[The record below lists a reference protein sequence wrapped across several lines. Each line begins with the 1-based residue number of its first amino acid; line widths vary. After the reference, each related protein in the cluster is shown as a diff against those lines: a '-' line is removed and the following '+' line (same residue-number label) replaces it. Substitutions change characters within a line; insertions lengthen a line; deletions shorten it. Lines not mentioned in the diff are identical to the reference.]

1 VFEISF
7 GELLV
12 IGAVALI
19 VLGPER
25 LPTVARTIGA
35 LVGRA
40 QRFVASVKSDIHQQ
54 SQMAGLHELKQDIQE
69 AADAFRTQV
78 EREAADVRQVAQD
91 ISYSVEP
98 VQQAAQ
104 ALADAMPQPA
114 DLVPDTDDAEANR
127 IAPAD
132 MLAAAGV
139 QTPPASTTPPPD
151 EGQLDLFSPSD
162 TAAAKPAVVTPA
174 EPRS

>member
-1 VFEISF
+1 MFEISF

-54 SQMAGLHELKQDIQE
+54 SQMAGLQELKQDVQD
-69 AADAFRTQV
+69 AANAFRDQV
-78 EREAADVRQVAQD
+78 QREVDETRQVAQD
-91 ISYSVEP
+91 IAYSVEP
-98 VQQAAQ
+98 VGVAVQESASE
-104 ALADAMPQPA
+104 LARIAH
-114 DLVPDTDDAEANR
+114 EANQPSES
-127 IAPAD
+127 IAPED

-139 QTPPASTTPPPD
+139 VAEPQAAAD
-151 EGQLDLFSPSD
+151 EGQLDLFAQPATKTASD
-162 TAAAKPAVVTPA
+162 QSVA

>member
-1 VFEISF
+1 MFEISF

-12 IGAVALI
+12 IGAVALV

-98 VQQAAQ
+98 VQQAVQETVADVQQ
-104 ALADAMPQPA
+104 AVHADA
-114 DLVPDTDDAEANR
+114 DDDHR

-139 QTPPASTTPPPD
+139 APAEPAAKD
-151 EGQLDLFSPSD
+151 DGQLDLFAQPAQPAPD
-162 TAAAKPAVVTPA
+162 AATPLAASSA
-174 EPRS
+174 ESRS

>member
-1 VFEISF
+1 MFEISF
-7 GELLV
+7 GELLL
-12 IGAVALI
+12 IGVVALI

-69 AADAFRTQV
+69 AADAFRSQV
-78 EREAADVRQVAQD
+78 EREAAEVRQVAQD

-98 VQQAAQ
+98 VQQAVQ
-104 ALADAMPQPA
+104 ELADNVQQVAGNAAYAA
-114 DLVPDTDDAEANR
+114 DADDKR

-139 QTPPASTTPPPD
+139 IVPGAPATAAPD
-151 EGQLDLFSPSD
+151 DGQLDLFAQPAP
-162 TAAAKPAVVTPA
+162 AAAPAAVATSA
-174 EPRS
+174 ESRS

>member
-1 VFEISF
+1 MFEISF

-12 IGAVALI
+12 IGAVALV

-54 SQMAGLHELKQDIQE
+54 SQMAGLHELKQDIQD

-98 VQQAAQ
+98 VQQAVQETVADVQQ
-104 ALADAMPQPA
+104 AVKADA
-114 DLVPDTDDAEANR
+114 DDDHR

-132 MLAAAGV
+132 MLAAAGIA
-139 QTPPASTTPPPD
+139 PAEPAAKD
-151 EGQLDLFSPSD
+151 DGQLDLFAQPAPD
-162 TAAAKPAVVTPA
+162 AATPLAASSA
-174 EPRS
+174 ESRS